1 MWEIQKQSEKLC
13 EPEKK
18 KDMTAFEKEGI
29 TLGMVVEVVRDDFLV
44 QEENL
49 V

>member
-1 MWEIQKQSEKLC
+1 
-13 EPEKK
+13 
-18 KDMTAFEKEGI
+18 MTAFEKEGI
-29 TLGMVVEVVRDDFLV
+29 TLGMVVEVVRDDFWV